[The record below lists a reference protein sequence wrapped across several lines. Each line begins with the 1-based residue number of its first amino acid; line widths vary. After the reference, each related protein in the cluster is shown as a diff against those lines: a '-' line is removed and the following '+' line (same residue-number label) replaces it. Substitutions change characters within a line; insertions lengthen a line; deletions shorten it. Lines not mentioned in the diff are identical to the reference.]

1 MVDSSLRNIIELLL
15 DNGADPEIRNRDG
28 KLPCE
33 VCKDEKLG
41 AAIQTLIAQHISMKA
56 ILRAADAHGVAEQDG
71 FEGEY

>member
-28 KLPCE
+28 KFPCE

-56 ILRAADAHGVAEQDG
+56 ILREADARGVAEQDG